1 MQSCSYAYVI
11 NYYEQYTAYSNGM
24 LCLAAENLRGGRYY
38 IGAVKI
44 AERMAVIAV
53 NAEVL

>member
-1 MQSCSYAYVI
+1 M
-11 NYYEQYTAYSNGM
+11 SNTLLTVWLM

-44 AERMAVIAV
+44 AERMVVIAV

>member
-1 MQSCSYAYVI
+1 MSNAC
-11 NYYEQYTAYSNGM
+11 TAYSKLM

-38 IGAVKI
+38 IGAVKTT
-44 AERMAVIAV
+44 ERMVV